1 VQIKA
6 NIVKIKR
13 GLIVLN
19 NSHVINTAKCIL
31 RKIWFLANSDIVYT
45 WIVIYRH
52 WIANTWWTNLVKKHA
67 ISNHSQRCQH
77 IYHERNTPISMMRKV
92 EA

>member
-19 NSHVINTAKCIL
+19 TSHVINTAKCIL
-31 RKIWFLANSDIVYT
+31 RKI
-45 WIVIYRH
+45 
-52 WIANTWWTNLVKKHA
+52 
-67 ISNHSQRCQH
+67 
-77 IYHERNTPISMMRKV
+77 
-92 EA
+92 